1 MYNELQATLATIGQN
16 DDPEHSASPDAFERA
31 SQNAQVA
38 IMECLN
44 RHDCEFSQNIEPVDV
59 EQIIKTYLFD
69 TGKKNNVRQRSFA

>member
-1 MYNELQATLATIGQN
+1 MYNELQATLAN
-16 DDPEHSASPDAFERA
+16 LDLPFNHDDDPANLPSRDAVERA
-31 SQNAQVA
+31 TQNAQEA

-69 TGKKNNVRQRSFA
+69 TGKKNDVM